1 MVRNDLG
8 LSDCIAADLNITI
21 LPPTVRDDQLIIRIN
36 REEFSKKNK
45 SELISVFFLT
55 CQAVL
60 DDPFLASPLLVEQ
73 EGDEHLGHDEQ
84 DRADCNV
91 ECNHGNMHLAILK
104 NQAAAA
110 TLSP

>member
-1 MVRNDLG
+1 M
-8 LSDCIAADLNITI
+8 
-21 LPPTVRDDQLIIRIN
+21 PPTVRDDQLIIRIN

-45 SELISVFFLT
+45 SELISVVFVLT

-91 ECNHGNMHLAILK
+91 ECNHGSMHLAILK
-104 NQAAAA
+104 N
-110 TLSP
+110 